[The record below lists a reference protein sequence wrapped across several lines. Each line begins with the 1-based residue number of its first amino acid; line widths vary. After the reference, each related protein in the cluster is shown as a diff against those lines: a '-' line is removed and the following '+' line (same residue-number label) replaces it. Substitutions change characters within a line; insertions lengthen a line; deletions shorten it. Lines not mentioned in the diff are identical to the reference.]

1 MLARQIGVDHLQ
13 DDPPRR
19 RAEIH
24 SGAAGVAGDRL
35 AGQLLLVG
43 EVVVEAAAGEAGVR
57 HDLIDRDRLEAVTIE
72 HPSRALDDAGAA
84 PLLVL
89 RRIGHERPPLGS
101 HAVAGRSIAP
111 FENNVLE
118 HILPA
123 GTVAAYPAGSTMKL
137 YYFETPNAGKA
148 CAVARY
154 LNAPVEFVRVDLTKG
169 EHRTPAFLAIN
180 PNGKMPALEDGAVR
194 L

>member
-13 DDPPRR
+13 DDPPGR

-24 SGAAGVAGDRL
+24 SGRVAAGVAGDRL
-35 AGQLLLVG
+35 AVQLLLVS

-72 HPSRALDDAGAA
+72 HPSRALDDAGAG

-111 FENNVLE
+111 SENMFLN
-118 HILPA
+118 IFCRRAQSRALPS
-123 GTVAAYPAGSTMKL
+123 GGQ
-137 YYFETPNAGKA
+137 
-148 CAVARY
+148 R
-154 LNAPVEFVRVDLTKG
+154 
-169 EHRTPAFLAIN
+169 
-180 PNGKMPALEDGAVR
+180 
-194 L
+194 